1 MLIEFLTPGLIG
13 PGVLGVI
20 CLALAFV
27 GLGNLP
33 INWIGLGLLG
43 LTILLVG
50 VELQAPGITVFGVA
64 GLVAFLSGALLL
76 FGGFVLDPTEEPM
89 FQVSTMVV
97 FGVTATS
104 GGLLLLVVQIIR
116 RAQRTARM
124 AGEQGISTMKDLI
137 GERGV
142 VTNAL
147 LPSGTVRIAGQEW
160 TAVSI
165 SGDNIQSGAK
175 VAVVEADG
183 LTLRVSL
190 KNSNQ

>member
-1 MLIEFLTPGLIG
+1 
-13 PGVLGVI
+13 
-20 CLALAFV
+20 
-27 GLGNLP
+27 
-33 INWIGLGLLG
+33 
-43 LTILLVG
+43 
-50 VELQAPGITVFGVA
+50 
-64 GLVAFLSGALLL
+64 
-76 FGGFVLDPTEEPM
+76 
-89 FQVSTMVV
+89 MVV

-142 VTNAL
+142 VTNTL

-165 SGDNIQSGAK
+165 SGDNIQNGET
-175 VAVVEADG
+175 VAVVDADG
-183 LTLRVSL
+183 LTLRVTQQ
-190 KNSNQ
+190 KSNQ